1 MHGLCEFRLTETLT
15 EPLRA
20 ELADIEREIADQ
32 IDMNAAVKSSM
43 LANEEKIVKMIRTAQ
58 H

>member
-1 MHGLCEFRLTETLT
+1 MTETLT

-32 IDMNAAVKSSM
+32 IDTNAAVKSNM